1 MVASGV
7 AFFALFSLLP
17 ALAVMGLLLAQLA
30 SSKTIGGQIEEAG
43 EVLPEGTPQLLR
55 EFLLAVPDSFGAGIW
70 LSLNLLVVLWT
81 VQRASS
87 GLITALNVVY
97 DEDER
102 RSQAKREAV
111 AIAIAI
117 CGLFFLFS
125 ALLIALV
132 LAAVIPTDAQFI
144 LALRWPAL
152 AGLLL
157 GGLCLLYAFGPSRES
172 WSWRNVIAGAT
183 VATILWL
190 ISSFLFAF
198 YMEAIGGWNRY
209 YGSITAAVVLMT
221 WMFIGAFVVMLGA
234 EVDAQLEAASKPQK
248 KHSQTKDTLDRREQA
263 GGRGA

>member
-1 MVASGV
+1 
-7 AFFALFSLLP
+7 
-17 ALAVMGLLLAQLA
+17 
-30 SSKTIGGQIEEAG
+30 
-43 EVLPEGTPQLLR
+43 VLPEGTPQLLR

-87 GLITALNVVY
+87 GLITAL
-97 DEDER
+97 
-102 RSQAKREAV
+102 
-111 AIAIAI
+111 
-117 CGLFFLFS
+117 GLFFLFS